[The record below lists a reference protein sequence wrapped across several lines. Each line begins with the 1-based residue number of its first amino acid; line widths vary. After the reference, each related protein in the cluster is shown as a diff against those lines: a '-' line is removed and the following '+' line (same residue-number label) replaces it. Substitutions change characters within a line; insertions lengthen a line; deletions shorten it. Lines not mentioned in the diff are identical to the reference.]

1 MSLVRNH
8 VLISI
13 DAGTVMAGARGVEKA
28 FIEEIAKQG
37 LTDEIAVL
45 ETGSVGAIGQGVVLV
60 VYPEGVYY
68 ANVTPQDIPELVE
81 EHLLKGRPLKRLIL
95 SEPPKQTVIKK
106 EKAGLLREQPRIVL
120 RNCGV
125 IDPEKIEEYIAEG
138 GYEAIGK
145 ALTAMKPED
154 VIDEIK
160 KSGLAG
166 RGGASF
172 STGMK
177 WDFARSAPG
186 DVKYIICNADEG
198 EPGTFKD
205 RLILEGDPH
214 KLIEGMMLAGY
225 AVGASKGFVY
235 IRGEYALSIE
245 RLEKAIA
252 QAREFGLLGISILES
267 SFSFDISVMKGAGAY
282 VCGEETALIE
292 SLEGK
297 RGHPRKKP
305 PYPVTEGLWGKPT
318 VVNNVETL
326 GNISEII
333 KNGASWFRSYGT
345 EKCPGTKV
353 YTIIGNVATP
363 GLIEAEMGTTLR
375 DIIFEYAGGIKAG
388 KKFKG
393 ALIGGAAGAFLG
405 PDMLDIQMDFVNLR
419 EYAAVLGSGA
429 ILVMDEGADM
439 VDMLQS
445 VLHFFRHE
453 SCGHCVPCRL
463 GTAQLVKIIDRI
475 AVSKGT
481 QGDVDKLLKISDTM
495 RDTSFCPLGQSLYL
509 PISSS
514 LKYFRGEIDA
524 RIH

>member
-13 DAGTVMAGARGVEKA
+13 DAGTVLAGARAVEKTL
-28 FIEEIAKQG
+28 IEEIAKQG
-37 LTDEIAVL
+37 LSDEIAVL
-45 ETGSVGAIGQGVVLV
+45 ETGSIGTINQGVVLV

-68 ANVTPQDIPELVE
+68 AHVTPQDVPELVE

-95 SEPPKQTVIKK
+95 SEAPKQTVIKK
-106 EKAGLLREQPRIVL
+106 GKAGLLKEQPRIVL

-154 VIDEIK
+154 IIDEIK

-177 WDFARSAPG
+177 WDFARRAQG
-186 DVKYIICNADEG
+186 DIKYIICNADEG

-225 AVGASKGFVY
+225 AVGANQGFVY

-252 QAREFGLLGISILES
+252 QAREYHLLGNNILDS
-267 SFSFDISVMKGAGAY
+267 TFSFDISVMKGAGAY

-297 RGHPRKKP
+297 RGHPRNKP
-305 PYPVTEGLWGKPT
+305 PYPVTEGLWE
-318 VVNNVETL
+318 N
-326 GNISEII
+326 
-333 KNGASWFRSYGT
+333 
-345 EKCPGTKV
+345 
-353 YTIIGNVATP
+353 
-363 GLIEAEMGTTLR
+363 
-375 DIIFEYAGGIKAG
+375 
-388 KKFKG
+388 
-393 ALIGGAAGAFLG
+393 
-405 PDMLDIQMDFVNLR
+405 
-419 EYAAVLGSGA
+419 
-429 ILVMDEGADM
+429 
-439 VDMLQS
+439 
-445 VLHFFRHE
+445 
-453 SCGHCVPCRL
+453 
-463 GTAQLVKIIDRI
+463 QLW
-475 AVSKGT
+475 
-481 QGDVDKLLKISDTM
+481 
-495 RDTSFCPLGQSLYL
+495 
-509 PISSS
+509 
-514 LKYFRGEIDA
+514 
-524 RIH
+524 

>member
-1 MSLVRNH
+1 MNLVRNH

-13 DAGTVMAGARGVEKA
+13 DAGTIMAGARAVEKA
-28 FIEEIAKQG
+28 LIDEIAAQG
-37 LTDEIAVL
+37 LTAEISVL
-45 ETGSVGAIGQGVVLV
+45 ETGSIGATGQGVILV

-68 ANVTPQDIPELVE
+68 GNVTPQDIPELVE

-95 SEPPKQTVIKK
+95 SEIPVQHVIKK
-106 EKAGLLREQPRIVL
+106 EKTGLLKEQPRIVL
-120 RNCGV
+120 KNSGIINPEN
-125 IDPEKIEEYIAEG
+125 IDEYIAEN
-138 GYEAIGK
+138 GYEAIAK
-145 ALTAMKPED
+145 AITSMTPDE
-154 VIDEIK
+154 VIEETK
-160 KSGLAG
+160 KSGLVG
-166 RGGASF
+166 RGGAAF
-172 STGMK
+172 TTGMK
-177 WDFARSAPG
+177 WDFARKAAG
-186 DVKYIICNADEG
+186 DIKYIVCNADEG

-214 KLIEGMMLAGY
+214 KLIEGMLIAGY

-252 QAREFGLLGISILES
+252 QARQYGLLGDNILES
-267 SFSFDISVMKGAGAY
+267 TFSFDIAVMKGAGAY

-297 RGHPRKKP
+297 RGHPRNKP
-305 PYPVTEGLWGKPT
+305 PYPVTEGLWAKPT

-326 GNISEII
+326 ANVPEII
-333 KNGASWFRSYGT
+333 LHGASWFRGYGT

-353 YTIIGNVATP
+353 FTIIGNVSTP
-363 GLIEAEMGTTLR
+363 GLIEVEMGTTLR
-375 DIIFEYAGGIKAG
+375 DIIYEYAGGIKNG

-393 ALIGGAAGAFLG
+393 ALVGGAAGAFLG
-405 PDMLDIQMDFVNLR
+405 PDMLDVKMDFVNLK
-419 EYAAVLGSGA
+419 EYSAVLGSGA
-429 ILVMDEGADM
+429 ILVMDED
-439 VDMLQS
+439 VDMLDMLKS

-475 AVSKGT
+475 SASKGKK
-481 QGDVDKLLKISDTM
+481 DDIDKLLKIAQVM
-495 RDTSFCPLGQSLYL
+495 QATSFCPLGQSLYL

-514 LKYFRGEIDA
+514 LKYFGGEIHS
-524 RIH
+524 RVR